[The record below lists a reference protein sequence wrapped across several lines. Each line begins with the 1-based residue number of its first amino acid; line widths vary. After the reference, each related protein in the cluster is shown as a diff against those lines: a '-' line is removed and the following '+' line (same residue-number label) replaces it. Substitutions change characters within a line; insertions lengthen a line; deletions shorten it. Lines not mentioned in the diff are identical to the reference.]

1 MRIKVFS
8 LFFFSTGTDSCFW
21 ENHPSS
27 VTIKKSFPL
36 ILKDHAQ
43 ISSVPLIYII
53 IYADLH
59 ELTALDGEVLFEVKN
74 DKSIISES
82 VDIRILIHA
91 TLIIKVHDY
100 IIFEIHIVLKDMLK
114 ICEYNTENIRIY
126 SSYIHY
132 T

>member
-53 IYADLH
+53 IYVDLH

-74 DKSIISES
+74 DKSIGSPTATVS
-82 VDIRILIHA
+82 FYILYKKPCH
-91 TLIIKVHDY
+91 LLLSH
-100 IIFEIHIVLKDMLK
+100 
-114 ICEYNTENIRIY
+114 
-126 SSYIHY
+126 
-132 T
+132 